1 MAWKRWVEIHDRRAR
16 DVMSPKLAAMG
27 VATLSGL
34 ILQCLEKTI
43 TAAVI
48 MPRKNKQMAMT

>member
-1 MAWKRWVEIHDRRAR
+1 MAWKRWVEIHDRRVR

-34 ILQCLEKTI
+34 MLQCLEKTI

-48 MPRKNKQMAMT
+48 IPGEKNKWH